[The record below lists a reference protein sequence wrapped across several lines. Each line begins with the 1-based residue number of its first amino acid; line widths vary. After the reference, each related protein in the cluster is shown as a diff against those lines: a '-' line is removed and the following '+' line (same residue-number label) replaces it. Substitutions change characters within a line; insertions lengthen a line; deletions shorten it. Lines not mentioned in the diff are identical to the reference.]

1 MNEEKMI
8 EMVKAFIEML
18 RADESRN
25 SSGEPEKK
33 PMEMLSIKECAVRYS
48 GLSEYTVRNLVRQGK
63 VKSVRAGTGGRG
75 KYLVNSESLYS
86 YLSGQSEPGSMN

>member
-25 SSGEPEKK
+25 SSGEPEKSLWK
-33 PMEMLSIKECAVRYS
+33 CSQS
-48 GLSEYTVRNLVRQGK
+48 
-63 VKSVRAGTGGRG
+63 KSV
-75 KYLVNSESLYS
+75 
-86 YLSGQSEPGSMN
+86 